1 MVVRE
6 NQSNTRDVFI
16 TLCSE
21 DFVRACLDKTCD
33 ASQVQVVRCIVLR
46 NILNGRVTRQ
56 WNDQTS
62 RCATNWLHT
71 YVQNVHIHYQ
81 AEHLYW
87 LHLQDK
93 SGQLELYDLLVK
105 YACDYSSS
113 FGKREGEIDAVE
125 LAHEAF
131 VTSTE
136 RLRRYPFDLPLKMW
150 LDRHVRQC
158 AERLTRAG
166 DATPL
171 TDEEVDRLTDPSRNA
186 DSLVWDEWIDLVHG
200 IDKLSPANRV
210 VLFMWYLGFTL
221 HETSNR
227 LHLSVKAISNR
238 RGRIQKQLSAF

>member
-21 DFVRACLDKTCD
+21 DFVRACLLKTCD
-33 ASQVQVVRCIVLR
+33 SSQVQVIRCIVLR

-56 WNDQTS
+56 WNNQTS
-62 RCATNWLHT
+62 RCATHWLHS
-71 YVQNVHIHYQ
+71 YVQGVYIHYQ
-81 AEHLYW
+81 TEHIHW

-93 SGQLELYDLLVK
+93 SGQLELYNLLVQ
-105 YACDYSSS
+105 YACDYALNS
-113 FGKREGEIDAVE
+113 GKLEAEIDAVE

-131 VTSTE
+131 ISSIE
-136 RLRRYPFDLPLKMW
+136 RLRRYSFDVPLITW

-158 AERLTRAG
+158 AERLTRVRNV
-166 DATPL
+166 TLL
-171 TDEEVDRLTDPSRNA
+171 TNEEVDELADQSRNA
-186 DSLVWDEWIDLVHG
+186 DSLMWDEWIDLTHG
-200 IDKLSPANRV
+200 VDKLSPANRA

-221 HETSNR
+221 HETSNK

-238 RGRIQKQLSAF
+238 RGRIQKQLSTL